1 MRKVLLLGA
10 SGSIGTQSLDL
21 FEQHPDDFQL
31 LGISVGH
38 QIDKIPGI
46 LHRFPSL
53 QKVAVLEPDDAKKI
67 RDDYPLLQVYEGEE
81 GILELIQESEADM
94 VENAILGFAGLLPSL
109 TTLRANKILCLA
121 NKESLVVGG
130 ELMERLLSHG
140 QGKLYPI
147 DSEHVALAKCLS
159 QVNRKDVDRLVIT
172 ASGGA
177 FRKKSRSEL
186 LHVTPEEALH
196 HPTWSMGKK
205 ITIDSA
211 TMFNKGFEVIEAHYL
226 FHWPVDR
233 IEILMHDES
242 YVHSLIKMKDG
253 SYYADIAKPDMH
265 GPIAYALY
273 EGKASFNVYHEEK
286 LSDFGPYTFHKFR
299 PERYPAVGIALRALA
314 AGGVMP
320 AYLNGANEAA
330 VSLFLNHRIPFL
342 AIEKAVSGALSSLP
356 NVFHPTLRDIQS
368 ADFYARLWVER
379 HYGGEH

>member
-1 MRKVLLLGA
+1 MRKVVLLGA
-10 SGSIGTQSLDL
+10 TGSIGTQSLDL
-21 FEQHPDDFQL
+21 FEKHPDDFQL
-31 LGISVGH
+31 LGISLGH
-38 QIDKIPGI
+38 QVDKIPGI
-46 LHRFPSL
+46 LSRFPL
-53 QKVAVLEPDDAKKI
+53 IQHVAVLEHDDAVKLHEA
-67 RDDYPLLQVYEGEE
+67 YPTINAYEGEE
-81 GILELIQESEADM
+81 GILDLIRDSGAEM
-94 VENAILGFAGLLPSL
+94 VENAILGFAGLMPSL
-109 TTLRANKILCLA
+109 ETLRENKILCLA

-130 ELMERLLSHG
+130 ELIERLLAHG
-140 QGKLYPI
+140 HGKLYPI

-159 QVNRKDVDRLVIT
+159 QVKREDVEELVIT

-186 LHVTPEEALH
+186 LNVTPEEALH

-226 FHWPVDR
+226 FHWPVER
-233 IEILMHDES
+233 IQILLHDES

-273 EGKASFNVYHEEK
+273 EGKAPFTVYHEAK
-286 LSDFGPYTFHKFR
+286 ISDFGPYTFHKFQ

-314 AGGVMP
+314 MGGVMP
-320 AYLNGANEAA
+320 AYLNAANEEA
-330 VSLFLNHRIPFL
+330 VALFLDHQIPFL

-356 NVFHPTLRDIQS
+356 NISHPTLRDIRS

-379 HYGGEH
+379 HYGGKQ